1 MLLASC
7 QERHSPSDTLFEVL
21 DAASTGVTF
30 ANTLTYT
37 EDFNTYLYRGFY
49 NGAGT
54 ALADFNNDGFLDLF
68 FCGNQVDNVLYLG
81 DGAFHFTDVTTSA
94 GVASPNAWSTGVS
107 VVDINQDGWLDI
119 YVCKSGDP
127 ADQNQ
132 RNELFINQGVNT
144 TGRITFE
151 ESAATYGIN
160 DLGFSV
166 HALFFD
172 YDLDGD
178 PDIYLSNN
186 SINPSEMVINVE
198 SGIREREDA
207 GRGDKLYRNEGGF
220 FTNVSR
226 KAGIYS
232 SAIGFGLG
240 ISVADINRD
249 GWPDIYVAND
259 FFEKDYLYLNNQ
271 DGSFTESIDLAT
283 TELSLG
289 SMGVDVA
296 DLNHDGYPE
305 IFVTEMLP
313 DDEERRKTK
322 ATFDDWNR
330 YARKE
335 RHGYHRQFPRNT
347 LQLNRGA
354 GHWGAGHRG
363 MLPARAQKR

>member
-1 MLLASC
+1 MS
-7 QERHSPSDTLFEVL
+7 
-21 DAASTGVTF
+21 
-30 ANTLTYT
+30 
-37 EDFNTYLYRGFY
+37 
-49 NGAGT
+49 
-54 ALADFNNDGFLDLF
+54 
-68 FCGNQVDNVLYLG
+68 
-81 DGAFHFTDVTTSA
+81 
-94 GVASPNAWSTGVS
+94 
-107 VVDINQDGWLDI
+107 
-119 YVCKSGDP
+119 
-127 ADQNQ
+127 
-132 RNELFINQGVNT
+132 
-144 TGRITFE
+144 
-151 ESAATYGIN
+151 
-160 DLGFSV
+160 
-166 HALFFD
+166 
-172 YDLDGD
+172 
-178 PDIYLSNN
+178 
-186 SINPSEMVINVE
+186 
-198 SGIREREDA
+198 RE
-207 GRGDKLYRNEGGF
+207 
-220 FTNVSR
+220 
-226 KAGIYS
+226 AGIYS

-347 LQLNRGA
+347 LQLNRGYNWVSTGAEAKDVTFSEIGRYA
-354 GHWGAGHRG
+354 GLAATDWSWGVQLVDFR
-363 MLPARAQKR
+363 P